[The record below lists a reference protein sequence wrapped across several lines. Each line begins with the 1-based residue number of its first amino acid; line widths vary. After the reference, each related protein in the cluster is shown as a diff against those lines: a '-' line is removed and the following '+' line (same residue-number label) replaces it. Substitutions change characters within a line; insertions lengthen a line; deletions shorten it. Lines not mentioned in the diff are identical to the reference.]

1 MKIMKGLLLQN
12 SEEFM
17 QELVFLKAM
26 KNEISNW
33 ILSEFSSL
41 KTSPVIGDLSFHG
54 FFRRSTR
61 FYRNKKLLFK
71 KLSVFF

>member
-1 MKIMKGLLLQN
+1 MKIMKSLLLQN
-12 SEEFM
+12 SKEFM

-26 KNEISNW
+26 KNEISNL

-41 KTSPVIGDLSFHG
+41 KTSPVIGDLSFDR

-61 FYRNKKLLFK
+61 FYRN
-71 KLSVFF
+71 